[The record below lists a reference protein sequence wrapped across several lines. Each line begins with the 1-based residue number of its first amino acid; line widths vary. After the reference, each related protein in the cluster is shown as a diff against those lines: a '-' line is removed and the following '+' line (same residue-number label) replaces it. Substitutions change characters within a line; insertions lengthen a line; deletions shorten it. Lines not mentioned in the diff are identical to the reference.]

1 VHLLQNTPFFWR
13 RAHVSNLQCPRLSIG
28 VPGTL
33 HLANSIE
40 GFKLYDKRALLEQQ
54 TGAVRVNYDNIRLH
68 HRPCVRSTNKTNVA
82 DHSAFAGCRYGR
94 TSRMVRR

>member
-1 VHLLQNTPFFWR
+1 VHLLQTAHFFCHR
-13 RAHVSNLQCPRLSIG
+13 THVSNQQCPRLSVG

-54 TGAVRVNYDNIRLH
+54 TGAVRVNYDKFLLH
-68 HRPCVRSTNKTNVA
+68 HRPW
-82 DHSAFAGCRYGR
+82 R
-94 TSRMVRR
+94 TEHEQGKCG